1 MTNDLNFLIG
11 DEDDV
16 NGMRLDSAL
25 PSLWDGAS
33 RTQIAKAISAGRILL
48 NEKRVKPRTIVHN
61 GDTIRLDPTFFAVAP
76 LLPEDISLPV
86 LYEDEDLWIINK
98 PSGLITHPTASVR
111 THTVVNA
118 LLASGRP
125 YSTFL
130 GEERLG
136 IVHRLDAQT
145 SGTLL
150 LAKTDR
156 AAIAL
161 QELFRTHEVHKQ
173 YVAIV
178 EGRWE
183 TDGLVVDQPL
193 GRHPTQPQKQ
203 AVLPDGR
210 EAHSLF
216 VTREAC
222 EEASLMDVWITTG
235 RTHQIRVHAAYCK
248 HPVVGDTVYGYRR
261 QRHRFSHHLLHAW
274 KLSFLHP
281 FLHKMIAVTAPF
293 DEEFQ
298 RAFALYG
305 FAEPSQDENET
316 EDTK

>member
-1 MTNDLNFLIG
+1 MSDDLHFLIE

-25 PSLWDGAS
+25 SSLWDGAS
-33 RTQIAKAISAGRILL
+33 RTQIAKAISAGHVLL
-48 NEKRVKPRTIVHN
+48 NEKSVKPRTIVHV
-61 GDTIRLDPTFFAVAP
+61 GDTIRLDPTYFAVP
-76 LLPEDISLPV
+76 PILPEDIDLPA

-98 PSGLITHPTASVR
+98 PAGLITHPTARVR
-111 THTVVNA
+111 TNTVVNS

-125 YSTFL
+125 YSTLL
-130 GEERLG
+130 GEERPG

-145 SGTLL
+145 SGTLI

-156 AAIAL
+156 AALAL
-161 QELFRTHEVHKQ
+161 QDLFREHAVRKH
-173 YVAIV
+173 YLAIV
-178 EGRWE
+178 EERWE
-183 TDGLVVDQPL
+183 TMGKAVDEPI
-193 GRHPTQPQKQ
+193 GRHPMKPQKQ

-210 EAHSLF
+210 EAHSFF
-216 VTREAC
+216 VTREAG

-248 HPVVGDTVYGYRR
+248 HPVVGDTMYGYRR

-281 FLHKMIAVTAPF
+281 FSHQRITVTAPF
-293 DEEFQ
+293 DDEFL

-305 FAEPSQDENET
+305 FTEPSQDEIET
-316 EDTK
+316 EDTN

>member
-1 MTNDLNFLIG
+1 MTNDLHFLIAE
-11 DEDDV
+11 EDDV

-25 PSLWDGAS
+25 PSLWDEAS
-33 RTQIAKAISAGRILL
+33 RTQIAKAISAGRVLL

-61 GDTIRLDPTFFAVAP
+61 GDTIRLDPTYFSVASI
-76 LLPEDISLPV
+76 LPEDISLPV

-98 PSGLITHPTASVR
+98 PAGLITHPTASVR

-125 YSTFL
+125 YSSLL
-130 GEERLG
+130 GDERPG
-136 IVHRLDAQT
+136 IVHRLDAKT
-145 SGTLL
+145 SGTLI

-156 AAIAL
+156 AALAL
-161 QELFRTHEVHKQ
+161 QDLFREHAVRKH
-173 YVAIV
+173 YLAIV
-178 EGRWE
+178 EERWE
-183 TDGLVVDQPL
+183 TDGLAVDQPL

-210 EAHSLF
+210 EAHSFF
-216 VTREAC
+216 VTREAG

-235 RTHQIRVHAAYCK
+235 RTHQIRVHADYCK
-248 HPVVGDTVYGYRR
+248 HPVVGDTVYGFRR

-281 FLHKMIAVTAPF
+281 FSHQRIAVTAPF

-305 FAEPSQDENET
+305 FTEPSQDENEP